1 MLKKIFSG
9 VQPSGNLHLGN
20 FLGAI
25 KNFVSLQNQENTDC
39 VYCIV
44 DLHAI
49 TTKQDPKALK
59 ENIRETLATFIAS
72 GIDPKKALYLI
83 SLAVSAHSEGAWILS
98 CIARMGWLN
107 RMTQFK
113 EKAGKDKEKASVGL
127 YSYPIL
133 MASDILLYDSTHVPV
148 GDDQKQHL
156 ELCRDI
162 AQKFNLDFNVP
173 DFLKVPEPIIQKY
186 FSRIMSLKD
195 GTKKMSKSDPSDL
208 SRVNLTDDKDVI
220 KNKIKKAKTD
230 SLPISEKDIEKRFE
244 AKNLLEIYS
253 SLSEKKIEDTIN
265 QFDGRNFS
273 EFKEKLSDIMVEKI
287 SPISLE
293 INKLLNDKKY
303 LDKILIEGIEKADK
317 IANKKI
323 LEMKK
328 LLDFK
333 MFVQTQ
339 TTPNPNS
346 LKFIP
351 GKAVSNKG
359 PIEITDKKNINNE
372 LVKNI
377 LSINGVTGIFL
388 GEDFLSVNKKSEIEW
403 QDLKHIIISYINE
416 FYSSGNELVIDDKS
430 EKNVSEFKEIEKK
443 IIKILE
449 TKIRPAVA
457 RDGGDIKFNK
467 FENGI
472 VEVKLQG
479 SCSGCPSSVITLKNG
494 VQNLLTHYIPEVK
507 EVIAI

>member
-25 KNFVSLQNQENTDC
+25 KNFVSLQNQEDTDC

-49 TTKQDPKALK
+49 TTKQDPVALR

-72 GIDPKKALYLI
+72 GIDPKKNI
-83 SLAVSAHSEGAWILS
+83 IFNQSAVSAHSEGAWILS

-253 SLSEKKIEDTIN
+253 SLAEKKIEDTIN

-328 LLDFK
+328 
-333 MFVQTQ
+333 
-339 TTPNPNS
+339 
-346 LKFIP
+346 
-351 GKAVSNKG
+351 
-359 PIEITDKKNINNE
+359 
-372 LVKNI
+372 
-377 LSINGVTGIFL
+377 
-388 GEDFLSVNKKSEIEW
+388 
-403 QDLKHIIISYINE
+403 IIG
-416 FYSSGNELVIDDKS
+416 F
-430 EKNVSEFKEIEKK
+430 
-443 IIKILE
+443 
-449 TKIRPAVA
+449 
-457 RDGGDIKFNK
+457 
-467 FENGI
+467 
-472 VEVKLQG
+472 
-479 SCSGCPSSVITLKNG
+479 
-494 VQNLLTHYIPEVK
+494 
-507 EVIAI
+507 